1 MTGRGKTAFFPTYL
15 LIWVVILSATA
26 AFADNYTRK
35 LIDNTT
41 YDRLKAK
48 LDNITLDSRAKAK
61 AQEIV
66 DAYLGEEGMKAIN
79 ERMREISGKMNA
91 YSISDNISA
100 EDMDIAAQ
108 AEMIVFISSSIPMD
122 TLKRYAASASDKTVF
137 VLRGTV
143 GSPKTIMPT
152 INFIKDIL
160 CDEKMKCRE
169 ASIIINPELFKTYV
183 VTRVPTIIVHA
194 GGDDYRFVG
203 AMPLSYIAEKAVSL
217 QKER

>member
-1 MTGRGKTAFFPTYL
+1 MDKKRLLRSVG
-15 LIWVVILSATA
+15 LIWVILSATA
-26 AFADNYTRK
+26 AFADNYTRE
-35 LIDNTT
+35 LIDNAT

-48 LDNITLDSRAKAK
+48 LDNITLDSRTKAK

-79 ERMREISGKMNA
+79 ERMLEISGKMNA

-100 EDMDIAAQ
+100 EDMD
-108 AEMIVFISSSIPMD
+108 MIVFISSSIPMD

-152 INFIKDIL
+152 INFIKDVL
-160 CDEKMKCRE
+160 CDERVKCRGV
-169 ASIIINPELFKTYV
+169 SIIINPELFKEYGIE
-183 VTRVPTIIVHA
+183 RVPTVIVHA

-217 QKER
+217 QKGNYEHDGR